1 MSWSIHYLFTFSYC
15 SSIIFP
21 YLRLSVFST
30 TTFLHYFICKY
41 LDWSAL
47 EITHMSLGADFFL
60 AAAEILISE
69 FRTRHW
75 YSNEIGKNVYMIL
88 SLIGTWIKPKS
99 SLWHLSWSRILSMS
113 GCPCFEKIDKDL
125 VWSYNNGSI
134 L

>member
-30 TTFLHYFICKY
+30 TTVLHYFICKY
-41 LDWSAL
+41 LDWPAL
-47 EITHMSLGADFFL
+47 KITHMSFGTDFFL

-88 SLIGTWIKPKS
+88 SLFNRNLDQAKEQP
-99 SLWHLSWSRILSMS
+99 LA
-113 GCPCFEKIDKDL
+113 
-125 VWSYNNGSI
+125 SI
-134 L
+134 LKQNFVHVWLSLFWEDGQRLSVVL